1 MKSNRMMRFARRKK
15 KKGVSDLKCVARR
28 QQKERE
34 REREGDV
41 VDGRADAFEIHLSW
55 SRAWVIVMLG
65 FEFME
70 SLVSSDFGALVGKTM
85 LAFVVVL
92 YGMET
97 LGFLYR
103 TFLRPGQN
111 LKKKYGGWA
120 VVTGCTDG
128 IGKAFC
134 EELARQN
141 IPVLLISRT
150 ESKLKDLQEL
160 LLKTSKKDDYQVKYV
175 VCDFANATEKKWK
188 EVKAEVESLDVG
200 MLFNNVGVSYPHA
213 QYVHELDEDIISQLI
228 SVNIVTTTKMTKMV
242 LPGMIERNGGAIVN
256 IGSGA
261 ATVLPSDPLYSIY
274 AGAKGYVDQFSKSL
288 SVEYRK
294 YNIDVQIQAPLFVVS
309 KMSKIRRASI
319 TVPTP
324 RAYAKAGLASI
335 GYETR
340 VSPYWSHSLI
350 WAFIASLPESMMD
363 GIRLGMTTKIRKRA
377 LAKKSKKA

>member
-1 MKSNRMMRFARRKK
+1 MGRSEVRR
-15 KKGVSDLKCVARR
+15 SPATER
-28 QQKERE
+28 ERE

-134 EELARQN
+134 EELAKKN
-141 IPVLLISRT
+141 IPLLLVSRT
-150 ESKLKDLQEL
+150 ESKLENLASEL
-160 LLKTSKKDDYQVKYV
+160 KSKHGESYQVKWV
-175 VCDFANATEKKWK
+175 AADFGNA
-188 EVKAEVESLDVG
+188 
-200 MLFNNVGVSYPHA
+200 
-213 QYVHELDEDIISQLI
+213 
-228 SVNIVTTTKMTKMV
+228 
-242 LPGMIERNGGAIVN
+242 
-256 IGSGA
+256 
-261 ATVLPSDPLYSIY
+261 
-274 AGAKGYVDQFSKSL
+274 
-288 SVEYRK
+288 
-294 YNIDVQIQAPLFVVS
+294 
-309 KMSKIRRASI
+309 
-319 TVPTP
+319 
-324 RAYAKAGLASI
+324 
-335 GYETR
+335 
-340 VSPYWSHSLI
+340 
-350 WAFIASLPESMMD
+350 
-363 GIRLGMTTKIRKRA
+363 
-377 LAKKSKKA
+377 